1 MIFYEE
7 SESLIPE
14 RKLVLG
20 DIVWYVLKKWRV
32 LLVFILL
39 FAVLLGG
46 VKYRQDYKIANTPV
60 VTQSLL
66 DVKNSLSKDDLLLV
80 EQLVILNNRI
90 DYRNEYRSNSIMM
103 NIDPF
108 DEKTVTLQYF
118 IDNENDEKSSDLI
131 FAYRN
136 YVLNGKLGKD
146 VVENLNLDTK
156 PEYITELFQF
166 ESSDESS
173 FSVVIR
179 HSDEDEC
186 TAIADEVKNLLN
198 QYKTI
203 VGSKV
208 GEHQLNI
215 LSDDKST
222 VVDDELDQIQR
233 DDQTYVESLKI
244 SLSGLRSSL
253 TDTTTTV
260 LNNWDEI
267 LRLEAEG
274 DEKAE
279 QEENQVA
286 QPTHALVSIDGK
298 YVLMGGLIGFFFA
311 TALLVL
317 IYILSGKLRNKE
329 ELNDLQVINLGSV
342 SLKKYRKGLGGYIDK
357 MVDKIERVGCKIP
370 SKEQQIQHLV
380 SNIQLACERTS
391 IHKVCIVS
399 TEKCDNEELLDTLK
413 NELKK
418 LSVEL
423 IYCSDVNYSSEALMN
438 LSQCGNAII
447 MEEQQKSYYKEIR
460 NEVGLCKENKINIL
474 GSILVEN

>member
-136 YVLNGKLGKD
+136 YVLNGQLGKD

-179 HSDEDEC
+179 HSDEEEC
-186 TAIADEVKNLLN
+186 AAIADEVKNLLN

-208 GEHQLNI
+208 GEHQLTI
-215 LSDDKST
+215 LSDDKAT

-233 DDQTYVESLKI
+233 
-244 SLSGLRSSL
+244 
-253 TDTTTTV
+253 
-260 LNNWDEI
+260 
-267 LRLEAEG
+267 
-274 DEKAE
+274 
-279 QEENQVA
+279 
-286 QPTHALVSIDGK
+286 
-298 YVLMGGLIGFFFA
+298 
-311 TALLVL
+311 
-317 IYILSGKLRNKE
+317 
-329 ELNDLQVINLGSV
+329 
-342 SLKKYRKGLGGYIDK
+342 
-357 MVDKIERVGCKIP
+357 
-370 SKEQQIQHLV
+370 
-380 SNIQLACERTS
+380 SNICR
-391 IHKVCIVS
+391 I
-399 TEKCDNEELLDTLK
+399 TENIIIWIAVLFDR
-413 NELKK
+413 
-418 LSVEL
+418 
-423 IYCSDVNYSSEALMN
+423 YNYN
-438 LSQCGNAII
+438 GV
-447 MEEQQKSYYKEIR
+447 K
-460 NEVGLCKENKINIL
+460 
-474 GSILVEN
+474 

>member
-14 RKLVLG
+14 RKLIMG
-20 DIVWYVLKKWRV
+20 DIIWYVLKKWRV
-32 LLVFILL
+32 LLIFILL
-39 FAVLLGG
+39 FALLLGG

-80 EQLVILNNRI
+80 EQLVILNHRI

-108 DEKTVTLQYF
+108 DEKIVTLQYF
-118 IDNENDEKSSDLI
+118 INNENDEKASDFI

-146 VVENLNLDTK
+146 VVENLKLDTES
-156 PEYITELFQF
+156 EYITELFQF
-166 ESSDESS
+166 ESSDENS

-179 HSDEDEC
+179 HSDEEEC
-186 TAIADEVKNLLN
+186 VVIADEVKNLLN
-198 QYKTI
+198 QYKTT
-203 VGSKV
+203 VETKV
-208 GEHQLNI
+208 GGHQLTL
-215 LSDDKST
+215 LSDDKAT

-233 DDQTYVESLKI
+233 EDQTYVESLKI

-279 QEENQVA
+279 QEESQVV
-286 QPTHALVSIDGK
+286 QPTNVMVSVNGK
-298 YVLMGGLIGFFFA
+298 YVLMGGLIGLFFA

-317 IYILSGKLRNKE
+317 IYIVSGKLRNKE
-329 ELNDLQVINLGSV
+329 EMNDLQITNFGSV
-342 SLKKYRKGLGGYIDK
+342 SLKMYHKGLGGY
-357 MVDKIERVGCKIP
+357 VDRLLDSAKKTGCKVLP
-370 SKEQQIQHLV
+370 KEQQIQYLA
-380 SNIQLACERTS
+380 SNIRLACERVAVN
-391 IHKVCIVS
+391 KVCIVS
-399 TEKCDNEELLDTLK
+399 TRKSDNEELLSALRS
-413 NELKK
+413 ELEKW
-418 LSVEL
+418 SIEL
-423 IYCSDVNYSSEALMN
+423 VYCSDINYSSEALEN
-438 LSQCGNAII
+438 LSQCGTAII

-460 NEVGLCKENKINIL
+460 NEVGLCRENKINIL
-474 GSILVEN
+474 GSIFIES

>member
-39 FAVLLGG
+39 FAVLLGV
-46 VKYRQDYKIANTPV
+46 VKYRQDYKIANPPV

-136 YVLNGKLGKD
+136 YVLNGQLGKD

-179 HSDEDEC
+179 HSDEEEC
-186 TAIADEVKNLLN
+186 AAIADEVKNLLN

-208 GEHQLNI
+208 GEHQLTI
-215 LSDDKST
+215 LSDDKAT

-233 DDQTYVESLKI
+233 EDQTYVESLKI

-274 DEKAE
+274 DENVE

-286 QPTHALVSIDGK
+286 QPTQALVSVNGK

-329 ELNDLQVINLGSV
+329 EMNDLQVTNLGSV
-342 SLKKYRKGLGGYIDK
+342 SLKKYRKGLGGCVDK
-357 MVDKIERVGCKIP
+357 MLDRAKRVGCKML
-370 SKEQQIQHLV
+370 SKEQQILYLV
-380 SNIQLACERTS
+380 SNIQLACERAS

-399 TEKCDNEELLDTLK
+399 TEKCDNEELLNILK
-413 NELKK
+413 SELEKV
-418 LSVEL
+418 SIEL
-423 IYCSDVNYSSEALMN
+423 IYCSDVNYSSEALVS

-460 NEVGLCKENKINIL
+460 NEIGLCKENKINIL